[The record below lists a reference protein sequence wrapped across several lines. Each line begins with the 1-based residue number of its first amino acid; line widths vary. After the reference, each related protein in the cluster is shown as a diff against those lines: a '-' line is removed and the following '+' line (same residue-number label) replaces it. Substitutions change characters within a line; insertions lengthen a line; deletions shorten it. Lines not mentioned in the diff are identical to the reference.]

1 MNNQQGVKMKK
12 YTITYS
18 YESQIVRIG
27 EIEIEANSELEARKI
42 AEQKDRND
50 ELYETAGRDE
60 CEYCDFKIESV
71 MEVRQ

>member
-1 MNNQQGVKMKK
+1 MKK

-18 YESQIVRIG
+18 YESLMVRVG
-27 EIEIEANSELEARKI
+27 EIEIEANSELGARRI

-50 ELYETAGRDE
+50 ELYEIAGRDE

-71 MEVRQ
+71 EEDKNEPKI